1 MLSGSIK
8 KTIRQSLALYHNAC
22 KQIKVLCTFILR
34 DISEYM
40 IKHVDVKYL
49 GLAINDMILQ
59 VIRIVWLPLYI
70 KFVKSY
76 SNA

>member
-1 MLSGSIK
+1 MLSGSIQK
-8 KTIRQSLALYHNAC
+8 KIRQSLALYHNAC

-59 VIRIVWLPLYI
+59 V
-70 KFVKSY
+70 SE
-76 SNA
+76 